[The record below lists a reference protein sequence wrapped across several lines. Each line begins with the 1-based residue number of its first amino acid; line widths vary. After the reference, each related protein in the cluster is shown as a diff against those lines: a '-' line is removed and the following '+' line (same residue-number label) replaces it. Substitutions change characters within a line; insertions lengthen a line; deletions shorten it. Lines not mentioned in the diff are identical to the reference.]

1 MYTNKFLIQYDYEN
15 ENNCYRIAAGRC
27 RYAAGQSDVHLRNVP
42 RRNGSSG
49 LVRQVRR
56 KPHDYPQ
63 RCLRVAQSSFFRLLL
78 PVCHTFLCKD
88 KTHVNKWLGG
98 TAFALWCINLLRVVL
113 DIVPSLYIAANFSGD
128 EMYRPL
134 EDYWETVGMSDYPL
148 LWFLLSEG
156 SMGGTLYFLQYYG
169 YWICPLSYLGFAVAF
184 ALLVKKDKVLGITG
198 ATVMAISFL
207 SYLLYQLPYV
217 YIAYNLGWIAL
228 CAVVLGCLRRS
239 SPDKPFVLS

>member
-1 MYTNKFLIQYDYEN
+1 MKTKTIVT
-15 ENNCYRIAAGRC
+15 A
-27 RYAAGQSDVHLRNVP
+27 
-42 RRNGSSG
+42 
-49 LVRQVRR
+49 
-56 KPHDYPQ
+56 
-63 RCLRVAQSSFFRLLL
+63 LLL
-78 PVCHTFLCKD
+78 GVAGMLLVNLMSISGMYQDETVVVGWYDRFGGNRTTTLNTVYVWLNLPFSVCFYLFATLFFAKI

-98 TAFALWCINLLRVVL
+98 AAFALWCINLLRVVL
-113 DIVPSLYIAANFSGD
+113 DIVPSLYIAANFNGD

-239 SPDKPFVLS
+239 SPDKPFILS

>member
-1 MYTNKFLIQYDYEN
+1 MKTKTIVTAMLLGIAGMLLVNLMSISGMYQDETVVVGWYDRFRGNRTTTLNAVYVWLN
-15 ENNCYRIAAGRC
+15 LPFSVCFYLFAT
-27 RYAAGQSDVHLRNVP
+27 L
-42 RRNGSSG
+42 
-49 LVRQVRR
+49 
-56 KPHDYPQ
+56 
-63 RCLRVAQSSFFRLLL
+63 FFA
-78 PVCHTFLCKD
+78 KI

-98 TAFALWCINLLRVVL
+98 AAFALWCINLLCVVL

-169 YWICPLSYLGFAVAF
+169 YWICPLSYLGFAVTF
-184 ALLVKKDKVLGITG
+184 ALLVKKNKVLGTTG

-217 YIAYNLGWIAL
+217 YIAYNFGWIAL
-228 CAVVLGCLRRS
+228 CAVVLRCLRRS
-239 SPDKPFVLS
+239 SPHKPFVLS